1 MLLLSPASDRSATN
15 PSPEP
20 EDAQPDAPDAPDA
33 ADAADAAAQANQA
46 AQADGADGAEAEAE
60 AEPAS
65 QEHDHQDQSQDAP
78 SQDGQAAVAQGGGAA
93 ASVVSGSGS
102 GAGRRRAPRRVFKPT
117 VVDDRLVKIT
127 IEERGKP
134 NVELER
140 PENGNRS
147 DPMFALW
154 KYADEQRKLAADAA
168 FHARTLAAVRDLV
181 DKGVNRHEMP
191 RRGASPQ
198 LPSQLPSRAAGAAM
212 TVFNEPLPPPRPPLH
227 EQLPAHLQPVPVGV
241 LGNGNGVDPG
251 ARWQVKPLDHALAA
265 EIEAKWFLEIT
276 EDTSDLSGREFVPSG
291 LKNASFCGSFPHAV
305 CRPKLGPHREKTLYL
320 IGATH
325 DTRLKVSLRR
335 RPNGV
340 DDFPEPVSE
349 SEVLAL
355 LRQRLPAA
363 EVANWGSFES
373 SIVLYVELQFDQS
386 VADAPA
392 ARIDTNP
399 RSPQC
404 AFKTAPENGKLLM
417 PPESPPYAG
426 GYYEQQMANGCVC
439 FQFKPNVNV
448 TTSNLSEPFHNQRFR
463 YAVWCLNPYL
473 NGLSSFQ
480 AMSLSFAIKS
490 SLHNDLKR
498 AERYVHS
505 SGPGSEIIPC
515 PLDQIPS
522 TAAPNRRKRKMA
534 VMALPDAPA
543 AAPAAAPAPAAPA
556 PAAAGA
562 G

>member
-1 MLLLSPASDRSATN
+1 MLLLSPASDRSAN

-20 EDAQPDAPDAPDA
+20 EDAQTDAPDA
-33 ADAADAAAQANQA
+33 ADAA
-46 AQADGADGAEAEAE
+46 ADADGAEAK
-60 AEPAS
+60 PAS
-65 QEHDHQDQSQDAP
+65 QEHAQDQSQDAP
-78 SQDGQAAVAQGGGAA
+78 SQDGRAAVAQGGGAA

-154 KYADEQRKLAADAA
+154 KYADEQRKLAVDAA
-168 FHARTLAAVRDLV
+168 YHARTLTAIRDLV
-181 DKGVNRHEMP
+181 HNGVSLHEQLR
-191 RRGASPQ
+191 RRGASP
-198 LPSQLPSRAAGAAM
+198 QLPSRAAGAAM

-320 IGATH
+320 VGATH
-325 DTRLKVSLRR
+325 DTHLKVSLRR

-349 SEVLAL
+349 SEVLTL
-355 LRQRLPAA
+355 LRERLPAA

-417 PPESPPYAG
+417 LS
-426 GYYEQQMANGCVC
+426 
-439 FQFKPNVNV
+439 
-448 TTSNLSEPFHNQRFR
+448 LIHISEPTR
-463 YAVWCLNPYL
+463 PY
-473 NGLSSFQ
+473 
-480 AMSLSFAIKS
+480 
-490 SLHNDLKR
+490 
-498 AERYVHS
+498 
-505 SGPGSEIIPC
+505 
-515 PLDQIPS
+515 
-522 TAAPNRRKRKMA
+522 
-534 VMALPDAPA
+534 
-543 AAPAAAPAPAAPA
+543 
-556 PAAAGA
+556 
-562 G
+562 